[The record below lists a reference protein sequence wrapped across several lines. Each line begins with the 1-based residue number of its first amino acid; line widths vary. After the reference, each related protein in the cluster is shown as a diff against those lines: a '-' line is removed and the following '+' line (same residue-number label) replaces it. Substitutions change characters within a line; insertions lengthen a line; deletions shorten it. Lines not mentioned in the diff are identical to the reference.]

1 LAALVLAGACDDN
14 PEVKSGTWGGL
25 GIQVDV
31 TSSGAPVMLCCN
43 ESAGRIDEALVPDDA
58 GEFFARGTV
67 YGFRADYQGTVSG
80 ETMRLRITSYP
91 PTSPEGFVILS
102 VTGNPTHNLTYGVSF
117 IEKQGSWGCVCPPPC
132 VGCPP

>member
-1 LAALVLAGACDDN
+1 
-14 PEVKSGTWGGL
+14 
-25 GIQVDV
+25 V
-31 TSSGAPVMLCCN
+31 TSAPVTISGWGYRRN
-43 ESAGRIDEALVPDDA
+43 GWNGEATRRIASSRRAPRVRPEK

-80 ETMRLRITSYP
+80 ETMRLKITSYP

-102 VTGNPTHNLTYGVSF
+102 VTGYPNHNLTYGVSF
-117 IEKQGSWGCVCPPPC
+117 IEKQGSWGCICPPPC